1 MRVTN
6 RELRRRI
13 RKILLKESY
22 SSAALVNKYD
32 DIDNVVTY
40 SAEGELATEIMS
52 SIIGNTNNFG
62 QVFEVVMAQILES
75 EKGYSCTDLNPSVNS
90 GDLESAAG
98 GGTNSEFADIA
109 ANSTGT
115 AKSEN
120 YDLQDLQDTIL
131 ISAKS
136 VKGPFEFTGP
146 GKPTKLVKLVKRIL
160 DDATLNQ
167 SMPVDGISIQYAP
180 AYAALDL
187 KNTQKFKRLVYDVQ
201 IALPKSVNGKIISKS
216 LTNITT
222 GVDTS
227 DAHIKSLVF
236 DRLYDSDLSNAS
248 NKAKKIGAVDSMK
261 TLLGFVNAALPL
273 KTINPEGA
281 TRAGGDPVFKT
292 FRRMINEYVFG
303 RVPQSGSGAALNY
316 KYDTKDKYGQITRPK
331 NIQLVKEIK
340 GIIESMMA
348 SPPDISGEFAKMKSP
363 AYIGELDPK
372 YDPTTSYD
380 ILTRVP
386 ASPDDFISEV
396 NQNSRIDYMD
406 NLYENILVAY
416 TKKVYDALLRGQN
429 LIENMQGTVTEKVL
443 NSRIQQFSNL
453 TNSLGIVSTF
463 KKLNITP
470 EMIYDIIKRNTP
482 KEKMQLHEGSIG
494 LKYYYISRVKE
505 LGKLDHDLTEDA
517 NVPQPVSLKS
527 RTQNIQGTTPRK
539 IKDVVSSDND
549 WALCSLNSAG
559 QIIKIGS
566 DIDPVSGFS
575 SFLTSLMTS
584 GYEYSY
590 YKVIVDIAP
599 QATKSLTTTPE
610 ALDDIYYKAIEN
622 VVISAKVRLGSGTTR
637 PRRSYTS
644 DISKSPRSF
653 NAADALKAT
662 NWTIAWFR
670 KSFVDIEGADNSKL
684 NRLSSLLQ
692 QLIALSSPTPQQANM
707 LNARQV
713 QSRLNLMMYVSE
725 EINKEM
731 NGMVNELQTQL
742 QVAREEMYNT
752 IHKANV
758 ALRKENIMRE
768 TLNEILPDFRLTVLK
783 YAHTIYM
790 YAAYAGLNSAEVG
803 KFLDDQIEFLEPFVE
818 VLSES
823 DEQMTASNT
832 GDILPNVMDQQPL
845 DQPQQVQTESRI
857 YENILKKILYTAKK
871 RR

>member
-13 RKILLKESY
+13 RKILLNESY
-22 SSAALVNKYD
+22 SSATLVNKYD
-32 DIDNVVTY
+32 DIDDVVTY

-90 GDLESAAG
+90 GDLESTAG
-98 GGTNSEFADIA
+98 GGVNSEFADIA
-109 ANSTGT
+109 ANLTGE

-160 DDATLNQ
+160 DDTTLNL

-248 NKAKKIGAVDSMK
+248 NKAKKLGAVDSMK
-261 TLLGFVNAALPL
+261 TLLGFVNASLPL
-273 KTINPEGA
+273 KTINANGA

-292 FRRMINEYVFG
+292 FSRMINEYVLG
-303 RVPQSGSGAALNY
+303 NVPKSGSGAALNY
-316 KYDTKDKYGQITRPK
+316 KYDTKDKAGQVIRPK
-331 NIQLVKEIK
+331 NIQLVEEIK
-340 GIIESMMA
+340 DIVETMMA

-386 ASPDDFISEV
+386 TSPDDFISEV

-429 LIENMQGTVTEKVL
+429 LIEYMQGTVTQKVL
-443 NSRIQQFSNL
+443 SSRIQQFSNL
-453 TNSLGIVSTF
+453 TNSLGID
-463 KKLNITP
+463 LQNITP
-470 EMIYDIIKRNTP
+470 EMIYNIIKQNTP
-482 KEKMQLHEGSIG
+482 KEKMQLHEDSIG

-505 LGKLDHDLTEDA
+505 LGKQDHDLTEDE
-517 NVPQPVSLKS
+517 NVPQPASLKS
-527 RTQNIQGTTPRK
+527 RTQNIQGAIPKT
-539 IKDVVSSDND
+539 IDDVVSSDDD

-559 QIIKIGS
+559 QIIKMGS

-575 SFLTSLMTS
+575 TFLTSLMTS

-590 YKVIVDIAP
+590 YKVIVDIDP

-622 VVISAKVRLGSGTTR
+622 VVISARVRLGSGKTR

-653 NAADALKAT
+653 DANDAQKAT
-662 NWTIAWFR
+662 DWVVAWFN
-670 KSFVDIEGADNSKL
+670 KSFVNIEGADNSRL

-707 LNARQV
+707 LNARQT
-713 QSRLNLMMYVSE
+713 QSRLNLTLYIQE
-725 EINKEM
+725 EFNKAL

-742 QVAREEMYNT
+742 QSANEEMYST
-752 IHKANV
+752 VHKANL

-790 YAAYAGLNSAEVG
+790 YTAYAGLNPTEVG
-803 KFLDDQIEFLEPFVE
+803 KFLDDQIKFLEPFVE
-818 VLSES
+818 ALSES
-823 DEQMTASNT
+823 DEQMSPSTT
-832 GDILPNVMDQQPL
+832 GDILPDVMDQQPL